1 MYTLSISK
9 LIVNCLLENVH
20 TWPNSLLITV
30 HCLPENACWCI
41 NVHACGWVASE
52 VMVSTW
58 ISHIRW
64 CLMTRVKSVDIV
76 LVCTGWQCWVVLH
89 CDVIFPPLCGVDVC
103 HLGTGG
109 LGECTFLLV
118 KWWQNT
124 VVLANLEVDFLLNPV
139 RDRSLWNDDTHTCTV
154 MRWDNGTLFSYR

>member
-1 MYTLSISK
+1 MDQSYKMVLDDSHQKCGYCTCLYWLTVLSIE
-9 LIVNCLLENVH
+9 L
-20 TWPNSLLITV
+20 T
-30 HCLPENACWCI
+30 
-41 NVHACGWVASE
+41 
-52 VMVSTW
+52 
-58 ISHIRW
+58 
-64 CLMTRVKSVDIV
+64 
-76 LVCTGWQCWVVLH
+76 VVLH

-154 MRWDNGTLFSYR
+154 MR